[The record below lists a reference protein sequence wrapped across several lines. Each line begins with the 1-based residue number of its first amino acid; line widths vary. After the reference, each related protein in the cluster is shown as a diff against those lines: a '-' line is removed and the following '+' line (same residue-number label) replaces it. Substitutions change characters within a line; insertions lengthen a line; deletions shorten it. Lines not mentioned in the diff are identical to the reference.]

1 MDAPGTSDVRAYPT
15 CKICDRGTLTPRKI
29 RRLSGPAVAIGYIL
43 LIPSII
49 GIASYAI
56 LFIIAL
62 IAGFAG
68 TAHGSGILAAVA
80 GGFSLVILSVA
91 ILCFVSGLV
100 GWLLIMKKHVL
111 QCVCCGAVIDA
122 VAPINSQSA
131 RNVILWVL
139 FVFGIT
145 GAIWAY
151 IVLEAGTQTSTPTAT
166 IATAADSVNPVPE
179 SSTTEPAQPAPDNT
193 TAEATQPT
201 PDNTTAEVAQPT
213 PDKTTA
219 EAAQANTIQPFTSAD
234 GRFSVL
240 FPGAPTQ
247 FSQPV
252 HWKNGE
258 TGTRYDIGVIT
269 DNAVYIVGYTDSA
282 PDVVAEGAQAH
293 LQGTESGFIAGKT
306 LLSDQA
312 IDLDGVPGRAY
323 TAADSE
329 YYYIVHDFVAGTRF
343 YRLFVRTRKGP
354 TATQAVLFMNSF
366 RIQ

>member
-166 IATAADSVNPVPE
+166 IATAADS
-179 SSTTEPAQPAPDNT
+179 
-193 TAEATQPT
+193 
-201 PDNTTAEVAQPT
+201 
-213 PDKTTA
+213 
-219 EAAQANTIQPFTSAD
+219 AQANTIQPFTSAD